1 MCEVLPW
8 YSIGIL
14 VLDRHAFSEVLLCC
28 SLVQDLYDKCWKTN
42 DELSALKKRVQEDVR
57 TAERSAEVGGDVS
70 VESSVVVT
78 HFCFASQG

>member
-1 MCEVLPW
+1 M
-8 YSIGIL
+8 
-14 VLDRHAFSEVLLCC
+14 
-28 SLVQDLYDKCWKTN
+28 QDLYDKCWKTN

-57 TAERSAEVGGDVS
+57 TAERSAEVGGDLS